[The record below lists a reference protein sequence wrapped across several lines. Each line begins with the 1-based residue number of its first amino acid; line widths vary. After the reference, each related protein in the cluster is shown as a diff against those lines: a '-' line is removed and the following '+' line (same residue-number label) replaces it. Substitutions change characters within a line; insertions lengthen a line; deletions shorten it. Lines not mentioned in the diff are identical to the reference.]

1 MWNADLE
8 RLAVFAHSRL
18 DATVDASTLNSPA
31 ELERYGETL
40 ARDLPFGTVLILSGP
55 MGAGKTTLT
64 KGIARGLEFSGE
76 VTSPTYTYIHQYPT
90 PHGELVHIDAYR
102 LEDARSLWRMGLEE
116 LLETARLTVI
126 EWGEALIP
134 DFERVTVLRLTI
146 LESGREI
153 SLEASPSE

>member
-1 MWNADLE
+1 M
-8 RLAVFAHSRL
+8 
-18 DATVDASTLNSPA
+18 DALTLNSPA

-40 ARDLPFGTVLILSGP
+40 ARDLPFGAVLILSGP

-64 KGIARGLEFSGE
+64 KGIARGLEFAGE

-90 PHGELVHIDAYR
+90 PQGELVHIDAYR
-102 LEDARSLWRMGLEE
+102 LEDARSLWRMGLAE

-134 DFERVTVLRLTI
+134 DFERVTVLRLAI

-153 SLEASPSE
+153 SLERFASE

>member
-1 MWNADLE
+1 MTRSFATSADLE
-8 RLAVFAHSRL
+8 QF
-18 DATVDASTLNSPA
+18 
-31 ELERYGETL
+31 GETL
-40 ARDLPFGTVLILSGP
+40 ARALPLGAILVLVGA

-64 KGIARGLEFSGE
+64 KGLARGLEFTGE

-102 LEDARSLWRMGLEE
+102 LEDARALWRMGLEE
-116 LLETARLTVI
+116 LLESARLTVI

-134 DFERVTVLRLTI
+134 DFERVTVLRFTI

-153 SLEASPSE
+153 SLEQYPPEPKLGF